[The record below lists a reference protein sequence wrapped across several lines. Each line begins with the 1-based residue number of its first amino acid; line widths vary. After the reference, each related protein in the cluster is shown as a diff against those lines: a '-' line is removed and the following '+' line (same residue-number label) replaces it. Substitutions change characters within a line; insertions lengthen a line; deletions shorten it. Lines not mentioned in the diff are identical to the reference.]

1 MMGGIRALLLSQGLT
16 LVTLLQVTQFRVFV
30 VVLDI
35 NDNAPEFPFTIKEYN
50 VSEVSPV

>member
-16 LVTLLQVTQFRVFV
+16 LVTLLQVTQLRVFV